1 MRYRTQSA
9 HVALSFAALIGLST
23 LAKTSGSEPD
33 HPARRAAPRAGSSLA
48 AAGTTAATGAPREG
62 DDKSG
67 AQGESGAAAPAL
79 PHALQRLVEEVKRWG
94 GTVGVAV
101 LDVGSGQMLAEQRA
115 HASFNPASNA
125 KLATAAAA
133 LAILGPQRRF
143 VTGLYGKIDGDT
155 ADEITLRGDGDP
167 SLETRDLWALGSELR
182 TAGAR
187 KVRGI
192 KVDQGYFDD
201 RFAPP
206 AFEQQPNEWAPF
218 RAPVAAVSVNENTV
232 LFHMRA
238 AAEGKEAEVDV
249 DPPGFVELL
258 GSVSTS
264 KKGSPENVVLSLE
277 PKGARLTVK
286 LRGSLP
292 EGSRMLSVAKRVD
305 DPRLLAGYAL
315 RAVLKQIGVEVTG
328 DVRTGGEKQRRLI
341 ASHRSAEL
349 AALLSALG
357 KESDNFYAEM
367 IFKAIGAHKGL
378 PASADAAS
386 VAVEGYLRQAGALEA
401 GVVVKNGS
409 GLFDANRTTPWATVA
424 LLRAAYGDSRVG
436 PDFLSHLAIGGV
448 DGTMRGRLRGFAEQ
462 RAIRV
467 KTGTLE
473 AVAALSGYVLAP
485 PGKAPIAFSV
495 LVNGIPGKVS
505 AARAS
510 MDEVVKAVAED
521 LWRGARDAEATH
533 AASR

>member
-1 MRYRTQSA
+1 MPYWTPGVR
-9 HVALSFAALIGLST
+9 VALSLATLIGIST
-23 LAKTSGSEPD
+23 LAKTSGSEPEP
-33 HPARRAAPRAGSSLA
+33 PASDAAPRPGA
-48 AAGTTAATGAPREG
+48 ARGAP
-62 DDKSG
+62 
-67 AQGESGAAAPAL
+67 GESGADALAL
-79 PHALQRLVEEVKRWG
+79 PRAIRKLTEEVKRWG
-94 GTVGVAV
+94 GSVGVAV
-101 LDVGSGQMLAEQRA
+101 LDVGSGQMLAEQKA

-143 VTGLYGKIDGDT
+143 VTGLYGKIEGDT
-155 ADEITLRGDGDP
+155 ANEITLRGDGDP
-167 SLETRDLWALGSELR
+167 SLETRDLWALARELR
-182 TAGAR
+182 AVGVR

-192 KVDQGYFDD
+192 TVDQGYFDD
-201 RFAPP
+201 RYAPP
-206 AFEQQPNEWAPF
+206 AFEQQPNEWSPF

-232 LFHMRA
+232 LFHVRA
-238 AAEGKEAEVDV
+238 ATEGKEAEVDV
-249 DPPGFVELL
+249 DPPGFVEVL

-264 KKGSPENVVLSLE
+264 KKGSPEQVILSLE
-277 PKGARLTVK
+277 PKGARLTAK

-292 EGSRMLSVAKRVD
+292 EASRMLSVAKRVD

-315 RAVLKQIGVEVTG
+315 RAVLNPLGVEVSG
-328 DVRTGGEKQRRLI
+328 DVRTGGEKQKRLI

-349 AALLSALG
+349 AALLGALG

-367 IFKAIGAHKGL
+367 IFKAIGADKGL
-378 PASADAAS
+378 PASAEAAAS
-386 VAVEGYLRQAGALEA
+386 AVEGYLRQAGAFEP

-409 GLFDANRTTPWATVA
+409 GLFDANRTTPWATVS
-424 LLRAAYGDSRVG
+424 LLRAAYRDSRVG
-436 PDFLSHLAIGGV
+436 PDFLAQLAIGGV

-505 AARAS
+505 AARAL
-510 MDEVVKAVAED
+510 MDEVVRAVAEE
-521 LWRGARDAEATH
+521 LWRGASDAG
-533 AASR
+533 AARAAQ